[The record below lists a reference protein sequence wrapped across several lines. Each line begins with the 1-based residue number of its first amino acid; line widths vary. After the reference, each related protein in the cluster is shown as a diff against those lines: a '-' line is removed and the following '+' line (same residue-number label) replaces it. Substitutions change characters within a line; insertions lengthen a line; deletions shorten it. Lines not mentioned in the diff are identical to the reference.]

1 MMKDEGGDELSFLG
15 IGMCI
20 QTGLIEKKRGKNF
33 GPCYYFLI
41 DLGLASFFLYQI
53 GGGEEPN
60 RVYNYKW
67 DTIVSVY
74 EHTLSLLFSTTTTTG
89 SQDPRIK

>member
-53 GGGEEPN
+53 GGGGGTESTTN
-60 RVYNYKW
+60 GTRLFLCMN
-67 DTIVSVY
+67 I
-74 EHTLSLLFSTTTTTG
+74 LSLSCF
-89 SQDPRIK
+89 RRRR